1 MRPAPRPEQPPAVR
15 SHRQILVVM
24 GGLMVAMLLPAMN
37 MTLVATALPTIV
49 GDLGGL
55 SQLSWVITAY
65 LLTSTVVVPL
75 AGKVSDL
82 YGRKPLFQLAIV
94 VFAVGSVL
102 SGMATSMGQ
111 LIVFRG
117 LQGVGGGALMA
128 LTQAII
134 GDVVSPRQRGRY
146 QGYLGAVFAF
156 SSVAG
161 PLLGGLFVDHL
172 TWRWAFFVNVPL
184 ALVALWVTHHALR
197 LPHVRVPHRI
207 DFVGAAL
214 LVAAASSL
222 LLVTVWGGELYPWT
236 SPVILTL
243 AFGGAFAA
251 VAFIVVELR
260 VAEPIV
266 PLSLFRI
273 PVFTRG
279 SLIGLFAQASLLGA
293 LAFLPLYFQAV
304 SGVSA
309 TASGLL
315 LLPIITTMLVA
326 SIWSGRR
333 ITRIGR
339 YRAFPIVGT
348 GLLTAGFALLATVG
362 TDSSL
367 VVISVQLAVVGAGL
381 GLTMQNVV
389 LAVQNAAP
397 VGQLGV
403 ATSGVQFFRM
413 IGAAVGV
420 AAFGALLNARL
431 DAGLLARIPAGLRGE
446 VDLAELT
453 GDPTAIV
460 GLAPELRVP
469 VQLALSDGLSWI
481 FALAAVL
488 AAISFLLAWTL
499 PEVPLRDD
507 AVAAPP
513 PASATGTGTADVD
526 AAPAGGAAA
535 VRRQVGPRR
544 DHDETDAGADDAA

>member
-1 MRPAPRPEQPPAVR
+1 MTPPPPSQPAEART
-15 SHRQILVVM
+15 HRQILVVFA
-24 GGLMVAMLLPAMN
+24 GLMVAMLLPAMN

-75 AGKVSDL
+75 VGKVSDL

-94 VFAVGSVL
+94 VFAIGSVL
-102 SGMATSMGQ
+102 CGVATSMDQ
-111 LIVFRG
+111 LILFRG
-117 LQGVGGGALMA
+117 LQGIGGGALMA

-172 TWRWAFFVNVPL
+172 TWRWAFYINVPL
-184 ALVALWVTHHALR
+184 ALAALVVTQRALH

-207 DFVGAAL
+207 DYLGAAL

-222 LLVTVWGGELYPWT
+222 LLATVWGGELYPWG
-236 SPVILTL
+236 SPVIVGL
-243 AFGGAFAA
+243 AGLSVLATIAF
-251 VAFIVVELR
+251 VAVELR
-260 VAEPIV
+260 APEPMV

-304 SGVSA
+304 TGVSA

-315 LLPIITTMLVA
+315 LLPIISTMLIT

-333 ITRIGR
+333 ITRLGR
-339 YRAFPIVGT
+339 YRRFPIVGT
-348 GLLTAGFALLATVG
+348 GLLTVGFVLLTALGDDPSLLVIGVELA
-362 TDSSL
+362 
-367 VVISVQLAVVGAGL
+367 IVGAGL

-397 VGQLGV
+397 AGQLGV

-413 IGAAVGV
+413 IGAAAGV
-420 AAFGALLNARL
+420 AAFGALLNVRF
-431 DAGLLARIPAGLRGE
+431 DAALLARMPAALRAE
-446 VDLAELT
+446 VDLAALT
-453 GDPTAIV
+453 GDPTGIV
-460 GLAPELRVP
+460 ALDPELRVP
-469 VQLALSDGLSWI
+469 VQLALGDGLASV

-499 PEVPLRDD
+499 PELPLRDH

-513 PASATGTGTADVD
+513 PPAAATGTGVADVQAEQ
-526 AAPAGGAAA
+526 AARAVTSPPSLGRRGVAGSDPEG
-535 VRRQVGPRR
+535 G
-544 DHDETDAGADDAA
+544 DAG

>member
-1 MRPAPRPEQPPAVR
+1 MTPPPDRPPETR
-15 SHRQILVVM
+15 THRQILVVF

-75 AGKVSDL
+75 VGKVSDL

-111 LIVFRG
+111 LIAFRG

-156 SSVAG
+156 ASVAG

-184 ALVALWVTHHALR
+184 ALVALWVTHRALH
-197 LPHVRVPHRI
+197 LPHVRIPHRI
-207 DFVGAAL
+207 DYVGAAL

-236 SPVILTL
+236 SPLIVGLGIGGTVATM
-243 AFGGAFAA
+243 AF
-251 VAFIVVELR
+251 VVVELR
-260 VAEPIV
+260 VPEPIV

-315 LLPIITTMLVA
+315 LLPIITTMLVT

-339 YRAFPIVGT
+339 YRSFPIVGT
-348 GLLTAGFALLATVG
+348 GLLTAGFVLLTTLGGDPSLVEVAVYLAT
-362 TDSSL
+362 
-367 VVISVQLAVVGAGL
+367 VGAGL

-397 VGQLGV
+397 PGQLGV

-413 IGAAVGV
+413 IGAAAGV
-420 AAFGALLNARL
+420 AAFGALLNARF
-431 DAGLLARIPAGLRGE
+431 DAGLVARIPAAVRAE

-460 GLAPELRVP
+460 GLDAELRVP
-469 VQLALSDGLSWI
+469 VQLALSDGLSWV

-499 PEVPLRDD
+499 PELPLRDD
-507 AVAAPP
+507 AVAVPP
-513 PASATGTGTADVD
+513 PPTSASGTGTAHLD
-526 AAPAGGAAA
+526 ADPTGRGAPSRWAAG
-535 VRRQVGPRR
+535 RPR
-544 DHDETDAGADDAA
+544 DPDGTDADADDAA

>member
-1 MRPAPRPEQPPAVR
+1 MTPPPSRPAAART
-15 SHRQILVVM
+15 HRQILVVFA
-24 GGLMVAMLLPAMN
+24 GLMVAMLLPAMN

-75 AGKVSDL
+75 VGKVSDL
-82 YGRKPLFQLAIV
+82 FGRKPLFQLAIV

-102 SGMATSMGQ
+102 CGVATSMNQ
-111 LIVFRG
+111 LILFRG

-156 SSVAG
+156 ASVAG

-172 TWRWAFFVNVPL
+172 TWRWAFYVNVPL
-184 ALVALWVTHHALR
+184 ALAALVVTQRALH

-207 DFVGAAL
+207 DYLGAAL
-214 LVAAASSL
+214 IVAAASSL
-222 LLVTVWGGELYPWT
+222 LLLTVWGGELYPWS
-236 SPVILTL
+236 SPVILGLGLGAAL
-243 AFGGAFAA
+243 ATI
-251 VAFIVVELR
+251 AFIAVELR
-260 VAEPIV
+260 VPEPMV

-304 SGVSA
+304 AGVSA

-315 LLPIITTMLVA
+315 LLPIISTMLVT

-333 ITRIGR
+333 ITRLGR
-339 YRAFPIVGT
+339 YRGFPIVGT
-348 GLLTAGFALLATVG
+348 GLLTVGFVLLTALGDDPSLLVIGVELA
-362 TDSSL
+362 L
-367 VVISVQLAVVGAGL
+367 VGAGL

-397 VGQLGV
+397 AGQLGV

-413 IGAAVGV
+413 IGAAGGV
-420 AAFGALLNARL
+420 AVFGALLNVRF
-431 DAGLLARIPAGLRGE
+431 DAALVARIPAAVRAE

-460 GLAPELRVP
+460 ALDPELRVP
-469 VQLALSDGLSWI
+469 VQLALGDGLSWV
-481 FALAAVL
+481 FASAAVL
-488 AAISFLLAWTL
+488 AAIAFLLAWTL
-499 PEVPLRDD
+499 PGLPLRDE
-507 AVAAPP
+507 VAATPN
-513 PASATGTGTADVD
+513 
-526 AAPAGGAAA
+526 
-535 VRRQVGPRR
+535 PRSEPSTSR
-544 DHDETDAGADDAA
+544 AHPQADDRG

>member
-1 MRPAPRPEQPPAVR
+1 MSVPVPPQPPGVPEPAATR
-15 SHRQILVVM
+15 THRQILVVFA
-24 GGLMVAMLLPAMN
+24 GLMVAMLLPAMN

-75 AGKVSDL
+75 VGKVSDQ

-102 SGMATSMGQ
+102 SGLATSMGQ
-111 LIVFRG
+111 LIAFRG

-156 SSVAG
+156 ASVAG

-172 TWRWAFFVNVPL
+172 TWRWAFYVNVPL
-184 ALVALWVTHHALR
+184 ALLALWVTHRALH
-197 LPHVRVPHRI
+197 LPHVRIRRRI
-207 DFVGAAL
+207 DHLGAAL
-214 LVAAASSL
+214 LIAAASSL
-222 LLVTVWGGELYPWT
+222 LLATVWGGELYPWG
-236 SPVILTL
+236 SPVVVGLG
-243 AFGGAFAA
+243 FGGALAA
-251 VAFIVVELR
+251 VAFVLVELR
-260 VAEPIV
+260 VPDPVV

-304 SGVSA
+304 TGVSA

-315 LLPIITTMLVA
+315 LLPIITTMLVT

-333 ITRIGR
+333 ITRLGR
-339 YRAFPIVGT
+339 YRTFPIVGT
-348 GLLTAGFALLATVG
+348 GLLTTGFVLLTTIGTAPSLPLLA
-362 TDSSL
+362 L
-367 VVISVQLAVVGAGL
+367 QLAAVGAGL

-397 VGQLGV
+397 PGQLGV
-403 ATSGVQFFRM
+403 ATSGIQFFRM
-413 IGAAVGV
+413 IGAAAGV
-420 AAFGALLNARL
+420 AAFGAVLTARF
-431 DAGLLARIPAGLRGE
+431 DAALLARVPAALLAE
-446 VDLAELT
+446 VDLADLT

-460 GLAPELRVP
+460 GLDPTLRVP
-469 VQLALSDGLSWI
+469 VQLALGESLAWV

-488 AAISFLLAWTL
+488 AGISFVLAWTL
-499 PEVPLRDD
+499 PELPLRDD
-507 AVAAPP
+507 ATPP
-513 PASATGTGTADVD
+513 PPTSATGEVPVEEI
-526 AAPAGGAAA
+526 AATDPVGSQQPRGGPGAASA
-535 VRRQVGPRR
+535 
-544 DHDETDAGADDAA
+544 

>member
-1 MRPAPRPEQPPAVR
+1 MTPPSQPAEART
-15 SHRQILVVM
+15 HRQILVVFA
-24 GGLMVAMLLPAMN
+24 GLMVAMLLPAMN

-75 AGKVSDL
+75 VGKVSDL

-94 VFAVGSVL
+94 VFALGSVL
-102 SGMATSMGQ
+102 CGVASSMDQ
-111 LIVFRG
+111 LILFRG
-117 LQGVGGGALMA
+117 LQGIGGGALMA

-172 TWRWAFFVNVPL
+172 TWRWAFYINVPL
-184 ALVALWVTHHALR
+184 ALAALLVTQRALH
-197 LPHVRVPHRI
+197 LPHVRVPHRV
-207 DFVGAAL
+207 DYLGAAL

-222 LLVTVWGGELYPWT
+222 LLVTVWGGELYPWD
-236 SPVILTL
+236 SPVIVGLGVVSVVAT
-243 AFGGAFAA
+243 
-251 VAFIVVELR
+251 VAFVAVELR
-260 VAEPIV
+260 VPEPMV

-304 SGVSA
+304 TGVSA

-315 LLPIITTMLVA
+315 LLPIISTMLVT

-333 ITRIGR
+333 ITRLGR
-339 YRAFPIVGT
+339 YRRFPIVGT
-348 GLLTAGFALLATVG
+348 GLLTVGFVLLTALGDDPSLLVIGVELA
-362 TDSSL
+362 
-367 VVISVQLAVVGAGL
+367 IVGAGL

-397 VGQLGV
+397 AGQLGV

-413 IGAAVGV
+413 IGAAAGV
-420 AAFGALLNARL
+420 AAFGALLNVRF
-431 DAGLLARIPAGLRGE
+431 DAALLVRMPAALRAE
-446 VDLAELT
+446 VDLATLT
-453 GDPTAIV
+453 GDPTGIV
-460 GLAPELRVP
+460 ALDPELRVP
-469 VQLALSDGLSWI
+469 VQLALGDGLAWV

-499 PEVPLRDD
+499 PELPLRDHV
-507 AVAAPP
+507 VAAPLP
-513 PASATGTGTADVD
+513 PAAASGTGAADVEAEPAARAVTSPPSPGRRGVAGSDPEGGD
-526 AAPAGGAAA
+526 A
-535 VRRQVGPRR
+535 
-544 DHDETDAGADDAA
+544 D